1 MASDILSISV
11 FTVASESTFS
21 AGGRVID
28 DLRASMT
35 VETVQM
41 LLCGNDWIHNVY
53 GIKTRPRVSEIFIF
67 NLQISYCLIM
77 YFIYSDSRFY
87 FVGFIGW

>member
-53 GIKTRPRVSEIFIF
+53 GIKTRPR
-67 NLQISYCLIM
+67 
-77 YFIYSDSRFY
+77 DSLDGESTY
-87 FVGFIGW
+87 HEVELPDQD